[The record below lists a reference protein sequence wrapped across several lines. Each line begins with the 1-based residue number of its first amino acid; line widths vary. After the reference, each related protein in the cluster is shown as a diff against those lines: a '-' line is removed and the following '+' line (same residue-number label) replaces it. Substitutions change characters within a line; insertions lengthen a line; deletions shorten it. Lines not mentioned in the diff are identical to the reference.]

1 MAPPLLSRLGKVCMI
16 DALFNESG
24 YLAAKKSLDAIA
36 LRQEAIASNLANLET
51 PGYRRIDLAPSFQA
65 ELERACSSG
74 DTQQLATLKPT
85 LAVDASAVPN
95 SQDGNSVN
103 FENEMLQMNQNVT
116 AHALE
121 TQLVSHQL
129 MRLKLAISGKP

>member
-1 MAPPLLSRLGKVCMI
+1 MAPPLLSRLVKVCMI
-16 DALFNESG
+16 DALFNDSC

-36 LRQEAIASNLANLET
+36 LRQEAFASNLANLET

-74 DTQQLATLKPT
+74 DAQQLADLKPA
-85 LAVDASAVPN
+85 LAIDTTAVPN
-95 SQDGNSVN
+95 SKDGNSVD
-103 FENEMLQMNQNVT
+103 FENEMLQMNQNTT

-121 TQLVSHQL
+121 TQLVSYSL
-129 MRLKLAISGKP
+129 MHLRMAITGKP